1 MTKKNE
7 NSENFWTKT
16 QENIVVVGITDY
28 AQNMLGEITYVQLPE
43 ISKVVKT
50 GDEVGVIE
58 SLKAVTPLIS
68 PIDGEICEV
77 NAVLEIKPEL
87 INESP
92 QEKGW
97 IWKMKPT
104 NNG

>member
-1 MTKKNE
+1 MTQTD
-7 NSENFWTKT
+7 ENFWTQTKDNT
-16 QENIVVVGITDY
+16 VTVGITDY

-43 ISKVVKT
+43 LGKLVKA

-77 NAVLEIKPEL
+77 NAVLEKKPEI

-92 QEKGW
+92 QKNGW

-104 NNG
+104 TNG